1 MKYFLFFI
9 AVFFVGC
16 QQGSSPSSQTLRV
29 NITADPQTLDPRK
42 ARDLTGSTLMRML
55 FEGLTRVSKTGQV
68 EMALA
73 KSVDL
78 SQDGRIYTFHLRKSE
93 WSNGDPVTASDFLA
107 SWASILDPS
116 FPTDVAYQLYG
127 IKNARQIKMGEL
139 HVQEIGVQA
148 PDEQTL
154 VVELEHPIPYFL
166 EMVSMNCFFPVHRK
180 TVEKQKD
187 WALNPATYIGNGP
200 FYLSHWDHSDQIRLK
215 KNSRYWQADE
225 VKLKEIDL
233 CMLANDTEVRL
244 FEEKKLDWAGS
255 PLSSLPADAIASMKE
270 EKKMHVNPFLGT
282 AFFRINTASVLRD
295 KKNPLSHPSFRKAL
309 AVAIDRAA
317 ITEHLLQG
325 GQTPAR
331 SLVPPGMGLSQNGY
345 FSDGDPQKAH
355 SLFVDAL
362 LALDLSMDKL
372 EPITLSYLNNDRNA
386 SVAQIVQKQWESA
399 LGIQVLLEAVE
410 PKIFF
415 QRVSKKE
422 YQIAA
427 GSWTADFND
436 PVNFLE
442 VFQYRDAST
451 NNTHWESAKYID
463 LLNRS
468 ALCKG
473 VEERRELL
481 REAEQLLMEQMPI
494 IPMYHFALN
503 YLQQEGLEGV
513 ALSPTGQIDFRWASL
528 R

>member
-1 MKYFLFFI
+1 MKYFLIFI
-9 AVFFVGC
+9 ALFLTGC
-16 QQGSSPSSQTLRV
+16 QQGSSSSDQTLRI

-42 ARDLTGSTLMRML
+42 ARDLTGSTLMHML
-55 FEGLTRVSKTGQV
+55 FEGLTRVSQQSQI

-73 KSVDL
+73 KSVDI
-78 SQDGRIYTFHLRKSE
+78 SEDGCTYTFHLRKSE
-93 WSNGDPVTASDFLA
+93 WSNGDSVTAFDFLA
-107 SWASILDPS
+107 SWSSILDPA
-116 FPTDVAYQLYG
+116 FPTDIAYQLYG
-127 IKNARQIKMGEL
+127 IKNARKVKTGEV
-139 HVQEIGVQA
+139 HIQELGVQA
-148 PDEQTL
+148 PDANTL

-166 EMVSMNCFFPVHRK
+166 EMVSMSAFFPVHRQ
-180 TVEKQKD
+180 TAEKKVD
-187 WALNPATYIGNGP
+187 WALSPATYVGNGP
-200 FYLSHWDHSDQIRLK
+200 FYLSSWEHSDQIRLK
-215 KNSRYWQADE
+215 KNPRYWE
-225 VKLKEIDL
+225 SNSVKLKGIDL
-233 CMLANDTEVRL
+233 CMLSNDTEVRL
-244 FEEKKLDWAGS
+244 FEENKLDWAGS
-255 PLSSLPADAIASMKE
+255 PLSSLPTDAIASMKQ
-270 EKKMHVNPFLGT
+270 EKKLHVNPFLGT
-282 AFFRINTASVLRD
+282 AFFRTNTAEILRG
-295 KKNPLSHPSFRKAL
+295 KKNPLSNASFRKAL
-309 AVAIDRAA
+309 AVAIDRTA

-325 GQTPAR
+325 GQMPAR
-331 SLVPPGMGLSQNGY
+331 SLVPPGMGLAQNGY
-345 FSDGDPQKAH
+345 FADGDPQKAH
-355 SLFVDAL
+355 ALFVDAI
-362 LALDLSMDKL
+362 LALDLSRDNF

-386 SVAQIVQKQWESA
+386 AVAQIVQKQWESA

-451 NNTHWESAKYID
+451 NNTQWENPKYID

-473 VEERRELL
+473 VEERRGLL
-481 REAEQLLMEQMPI
+481 REAEQILMEQMPI

-503 YLQQEGLEGV
+503 YLQRNELEGV
-513 ALSPTGQIDFRWASL
+513 VLSPTGQIDFRWSSL